1 MENIGLP
8 LWLYGKESACKA
20 GDAGDGYSIPG
31 LERFPGEGD
40 DNPLRVFLP
49 GKFYGQRSLAGYIF
63 LDHKHSDMTEHTHG
77 TLQEIP

>member
-49 GKFYGQRSLAGYIF
+49 GKFYGQRSLGEVAKSWTQ
-63 LDHKHSDMTEHTHG
+63 LTSEHSLTHSCK
-77 TLQEIP
+77 IYF